1 MRIKKYRKDYRFK
14 ALKFDRRRG
23 ILYLHFIL
31 SCLLSERRKGTCSKE
46 DVDLSNGGYT
56 IIYEDGELYIVPSQ
70 ETRMGGGIGYCTVKN
85 KTFSYSMTRS
95 QAEAALKAINV
106 GEGATK
112 SLGTL
117 LLAALGGPVGS
128 VVGLSVSVIL
138 NFIGGESTYVS
149 HLKSFLNSGKSVAYF
164 KFDTHCVNRGTMYG
178 DPMYDYVV
186 DNVRMTY

>member
-1 MRIKKYRKDYRFK
+1 
-14 ALKFDRRRG
+14 
-23 ILYLHFIL
+23 
-31 SCLLSERRKGTCSKE
+31 
-46 DVDLSNGGYT
+46 
-56 IIYEDGELYIVPSQ
+56 
-70 ETRMGGGIGYCTVKN
+70 MGGGIGYCTVKN

-164 KFDTHCVNRGTMYG
+164 KYVGKKENLCIILIITHQPKLYLEKIQKT
-178 DPMYDYVV
+178 
-186 DNVRMTY
+186 NVENW

>member
-1 MRIKKYRKDYRFK
+1 MKKIKRCV
-14 ALKFDRRRG
+14 A
-23 ILYLHFIL
+23 IIL
-31 SCLLSERRKGTCSKE
+31 SMVLVFSMSTVAFASEKYNRNANSESTCSKE
-46 DVDLSNGGYT
+46 EVDLSNGSYT

-70 ETRMGGGIGYCTVKN
+70 ETRMGGGIGHCTVKN

-95 QAEAALKAINV
+95 QAEAALNAINI

-117 LLAALGGPVGS
+117 LLAALGGTPVGAAI
-128 VVGLSVSVIL
+128 GLGISVIL
-138 NFIGGESTYVS
+138 NFIGGESAYVS

-164 KFDTHCVNRGTMYG
+164 KFDTHCVNRGNMYG

-186 DNVRMTY
+186 DDVRITY

>member
-1 MRIKKYRKDYRFK
+1 MW
-14 ALKFDRRRG
+14 
-23 ILYLHFIL
+23 
-31 SCLLSERRKGTCSKE
+31 ER
-46 DVDLSNGGYT
+46 VQL
-56 IIYEDGELYIVPSQ
+56 
-70 ETRMGGGIGYCTVKN
+70 
-85 KTFSYSMTRS
+85 
-95 QAEAALKAINV
+95 
-106 GEGATK
+106 K

>member
-1 MRIKKYRKDYRFK
+1 MKKIKRCI
-14 ALKFDRRRG
+14 A
-23 ILYLHFIL
+23 IIL
-31 SCLLSERRKGTCSKE
+31 SMVLGFSMSTVSFASERYNQNDNSKGTC
-46 DVDLSNGGYT
+46 
-56 IIYEDGELYIVPSQ
+56 SQ

>member
-1 MRIKKYRKDYRFK
+1 MKKIKRCI
-14 ALKFDRRRG
+14 A
-23 ILYLHFIL
+23 IIL
-31 SCLLSERRKGTCSKE
+31 SMVLGFSMSTVSFASERYNQNDNSKGTCSKE

-70 ETRMGGGIGYCTVKN
+70 ETLSPTTEPTGPPKAASSKVPKLLVAPSPTFIALRAASAWLLVIEYEKVLFFTVQYPIPPPIR
-85 KTFSYSMTRS
+85 FSW
-95 QAEAALKAINV
+95 E
-106 GEGATK
+106 
-112 SLGTL
+112 
-117 LLAALGGPVGS
+117 
-128 VVGLSVSVIL
+128 
-138 NFIGGESTYVS
+138 GESTYVS